1 MRASST
7 RAKSDPDVTTAMVQ
21 HLFQEIMITAGSR
34 DILEYFEPISDI
46 TWKQA
51 PRVAAIVHFREAVE
65 RVIGMDPNLIL
76 KHTMVTKA
84 LMDEHSRKA
93 CLFTSKELPTV
104 SLVSA
109 KVSNDFRALLAQVR
123 FLGKDERSLRV
134 AMHRAGQLERE
145 ILVDI
150 LVKLAD
156 AKQDDTL
163 KRRLRVLTD
172 RLSEETPPRKN
183 PRREQS
189 RDALEDLALEVS
201 AFQMPSPLGHQESQ
215 ATSCS

>member
-1 MRASST
+1 MKPFYT
-7 RAKSDPDVTTAMVQ
+7 RTKADPSVTTAMVQ
-21 HLFQEIMITAGSR
+21 ELIKHVMIAANSR
-34 DILEYFEPISDI
+34 DILGYFEPISDI

-51 PRVAAIVHFREAVE
+51 PRVEAIVHFHEAVE
-65 RVIGMDPNLIL
+65 RVIDMDPNLVIR
-76 KHTMVTKA
+76 HTMLCKG

-93 CLFTSKELPTV
+93 CLFETKEFSTL
-104 SLVSA
+104 SLVSS
-109 KVSNDFRALLAQVR
+109 KVSNDFRALLSQVR
-123 FLGKDERSLRV
+123 TLGKDERALRV
-134 AMHRAGQLERE
+134 AISRAGQLERE

-150 LVKLAD
+150 LEKLAD

-183 PRREQS
+183 PRRDQS
-189 RDALEDLALEVS
+189 RDELEDLALEVS

>member
-7 RAKSDPDVTTAMVQ
+7 RAKSDPDVTTSMVQ

-34 DILEYFEPISDI
+34 DILGYFEPISDI

-51 PRVAAIVHFREAVE
+51 PRVEAIVQFHEAVE
-65 RVIGMDPNLIL
+65 RVIDMDPNLIL
-76 KHTMVTKA
+76 KHRMLTKG
-84 LMDEHSRKA
+84 LTDEHNPKA

-134 AMHRAGQLERE
+134 AMHKAGQLERE

-150 LVKLAD
+150 LEKLAD

-172 RLSEETPPRKN
+172 RLSEETP
-183 PRREQS
+183 S
-189 RDALEDLALEVS
+189 
-201 AFQMPSPLGHQESQ
+201 QESTERSVQ
-215 ATSCS
+215 R